1 MGLSL
6 IYSRASAGMQAPPVT
21 IEVHLT
27 KGMPGLSIVG
37 LAEAAVKESKHRV
50 RSAII
55 NSGFEFPVKRIT
67 VNLAPA
73 DLPKEGGRFDLPIA
87 VGILAASG
95 QITAKNFSDYEI
107 GGELGLSG
115 EIRPINGILPFAI
128 AAAQLK
134 RKIIIPFANA
144 EEAGLVSDLEI
155 YEAHTIVEI
164 AAYFLGKKNLV
175 YFNRKFS
182 EQVIQNEADFSEVQ
196 GQTQARRALEIAAAG
211 GHSILMVGPPG
222 SGKTMLA
229 SRFSGILPEMT
240 EKQALQSAAIYSLS
254 EQGFCVK
261 QWQKRPFRAPHHTAS
276 SIALV
281 GGGRSPKPGEISLA
295 HQGVL
300 FLDELPEF
308 NRNVLE
314 ALREPMESGTIKISR
329 AAFQVEFPAE
339 FQLIAAM
346 NPCPCGFYGDS
357 RGRCRCTAEQVFKYQ
372 TKISGPLLDRID
384 LHLHVQAL
392 PPQVLIQAKMS
403 AAESSSTIRVRVN
416 AAQQRQ
422 LARQDKLNSILRNH
436 ELKQHGRL
444 DLQDSVFLTEVMDEL
459 ALSAR
464 AYHKVL
470 KVSRTIADLAGE
482 KDIRLS
488 HLKEAISYRQRF
500 PFTAG
505 GSS

>member
-1 MGLSL
+1 MSL
-6 IYSRASAGMQAPPVT
+6 AVVYSRASAGLQAPPVT

-27 KGMPGLSIVG
+27 KGMPGLNIVG

-55 NSGFEFPVKRIT
+55 NSGFDFPVKRIT

-87 VGILAASG
+87 VGILAASE
-95 QITAKNFSDYEI
+95 QISVKDFSDYEI

-128 AAAQLK
+128 AAAQHK

-175 YFNRKFS
+175 QFNRKLGVPDKGTPLF
-182 EQVIQNEADFSEVQ
+182 VQNEVDFSEVQ
-196 GQTQARRALEIAAAG
+196 GQAQARRALEIAAAG
-211 GHSILMVGPPG
+211 GHSVLMVGPPG

-229 SRFSGILPEMT
+229 SRFPGILPEMT

-254 EQGFCVK
+254 EHGFGVE
-261 QWQKRPFRAPHHTAS
+261 QWQKRPFRAPHHTSS

-329 AAFQVEFPAE
+329 AAFQVEFLAE

-357 RGRCRCTAEQVFKYQ
+357 RGRCHCTAEKVLKYQ

-392 PPQVLIQAKMS
+392 PPHVLIQEKMS
-403 AAESSSTIRVRVN
+403 AAETSSAIRVRVN
-416 AAQQRQ
+416 AARQAQ
-422 LARQDKLNSILRNH
+422 LARQDKVNSRLGNN

-444 DLQDSVFLTEVMDEL
+444 DLQNSAFLTKVMDEL

-482 KDIRLS
+482 KDISLS
-488 HLKEAISYRQRF
+488 HLKEAISYLQR
-500 PFTAG
+500 
-505 GSS
+505 